1 MTEETKKQAIA
12 RGINLPVSKKQCM
25 YICQHIKNNLIDKA
39 ISDLEKVIKFK
50 KALPFK
56 GEIPH
61 RKGIMS
67 GRYPIK
73 ASRFFIKLLK
83 ALRGNALT
91 KNLDLEKTK
100 ITIASSNW
108 GSRPLRR
115 EGRRAKRANII
126 LIAAE
131 VSNGHSNI

>member
-1 MTEETKKQAIA
+1 MTMETKKQAIA

-25 YICQHIKNNLIDKA
+25 YICQHIKNNSIDKA